1 MEGKGVEEG
10 AGCFAIIII
19 IILKEKKGFLGR
31 VSFSF
36 SFSPHTLASA
46 REKSIKT
53 FRQVVH
59 APGNII
65 SFFYFKMK
73 IGMEKSR
80 NSS

>member
-1 MEGKGVEEG
+1 MEGEGVEEG
-10 AGCFAIIII
+10 TGCFAIIII
-19 IILKEKKGFLGR
+19 IILKEKKWFFGEGF
-31 VSFSF
+31 FF
-36 SFSPHTLASA
+36 FFFSPHTLASA